1 VTDSFES
8 DYSIP
13 LAERRRELMVKNP
26 KVDSALHVIKGAV
39 QKVTGATVT
48 TAVGADRNLGR
59 LTVEFDRDLREDE
72 KQEIEELANEKIR
85 ENVEIQILLMAREE
99 AERKFGNL
107 MYDKFPVPGPIR
119 ELTIA
124 YIPEWNVNCCIGEH
138 TKTTGE
144 IGSIRLRKTRFKS
157 AKKEIEIAFEVL

>member
-1 VTDSFES
+1 MTDSLKS

-13 LAERRRELMVKNP
+13 LMGNRRDLMVKNP

-59 LTVEFDRDLREDE
+59 LAVEFERDLTEDE
-72 KQEIEELANEKIR
+72 KKRIEELANGKIK
-85 ENVEIQILLMAREE
+85 ENVEVQTLRMARGE
-99 AERKFGNL
+99 AESKFGNL
-107 MYDKFPVPGPIR
+107 MYDKFPVPGHIK
-119 ELTIA
+119 ELTIVF
-124 YIPEWNVNCCIGEH
+124 IPDWNVNCCIGEH

-144 IGSIRLRKTRFKS
+144 IGSIRIRKTKFKGT
-157 AKKEIEIAFEVL
+157 KKELEIAFEVA

>member
-1 VTDSFES
+1 MMGRKRYF
-8 DYSIP
+8 
-13 LAERRRELMVKNP
+13 MMKNP

-59 LTVEFDRDLREDE
+59 LTVEFDRDLTEDE
-72 KQEIEELANEKIR
+72 KKEIEELANEKIK
-85 ENVEIQILLMAREE
+85 ENVEVQILLVAREE

-107 MYDKFPVPGPIR
+107 MYDKFPVPGHIK
-119 ELTIA
+119 ELTIVF
-124 YIPEWNVNCCIGEH
+124 IPDWNVNCCIGEH

-144 IGSIRLRKTRFKS
+144 IGSIRIRKTKFKG
-157 AKKEIEIAFEVL
+157 ATKELQIAFEVA

>member
-1 VTDSFES
+1 MTNSLEI

-13 LAERRRELMVKNP
+13 LMGSRRDLMVKNP

>member
-1 VTDSFES
+1 MMGRKRYF
-8 DYSIP
+8 
-13 LAERRRELMVKNP
+13 MMKNP

-59 LTVEFDRDLREDE
+59 LTVEFDRDLTEDE
-72 KQEIEELANEKIR
+72 KEKIEELANEKIK
-85 ENVEIQILLMAREE
+85 ENVEVQVLLMARDE

-107 MYDKFPVPGPIR
+107 MYDKFPVPSYIK
-119 ELTIA
+119 ELTIVF
-124 YIPEWNVNCCIGEH
+124 IPEWNVNCCIGEH

-144 IGSIRLRKTRFKS
+144 IGSIRIRKTRFKS
-157 AKKEIEIAFEVL
+157 AKKEVEIAFEVP